1 MSFLQAAM
9 SCADLSVAAASLTN
23 VRARN
28 YLLKRGTGLLKGW
41 SHRYVVISSNFVY
54 IYMHDKVR
62 GLKSSWCERWLLANA
77 AIPITQC
84 CVRSVMLARAVVCR
98 KKSLN

>member
-1 MSFLQAAM
+1 M
-9 SCADLSVAAASLTN
+9 SCEDLNVSPAALGN

-41 SHRYVVISSNFVY
+41 NHRFVIISSNFIY

-62 GLKSSWCERWLLANA
+62 DPRTRL
-77 AIPITQC
+77 
-84 CVRSVMLARAVVCR
+84 
-98 KKSLN
+98 